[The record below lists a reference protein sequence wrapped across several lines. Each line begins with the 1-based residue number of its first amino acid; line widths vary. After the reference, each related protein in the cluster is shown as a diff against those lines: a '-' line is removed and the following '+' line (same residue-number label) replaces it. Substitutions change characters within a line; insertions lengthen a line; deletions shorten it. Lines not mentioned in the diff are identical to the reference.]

1 MISWKHSFNRLNEEY
16 NIAKKKQQAL
26 ENLYQSGKISQSTR
40 DAYNNDISQ
49 AINEIERQQS
59 DLLQKMD
66 LKVTE
71 LQSQIKTLE
80 MLLANYEIQHV
91 VGEVDE
97 TTYERE
103 ITLLN
108 SALDAAKHELDKI
121 KDAATQL
128 CSPMQAPI
136 PTVESVQPAIEADPA
151 PQPEPTPI
159 PSTENV
165 QIAPPEP
172 EVIPAV
178 CTPEPVAASVEQ
190 VLERAEPDASVVPS
204 AETVATENTV
214 TIENPPEIQPT
225 IEAPI
230 EVSSETVVESADPTE
245 EQPEVA
251 TETVES
257 TAAETVVETT
267 APVETDTETIIEP
280 PADAPLESTEEMSSE
295 APIEAPLETI
305 IENNEVIV
313 ENDESAESLEPE
325 ISPVEVVSEEII
337 QPIEEAVHEAHP
349 TEAPKEAHPEV
360 TAEVATEAQDAE
372 ESQTVTEVSQE
383 ENSEDQSS

>member
-128 CSPMQAPI
+128 CSPMQAPA
-136 PTVESVQPAIEADPA
+136 PTVESVQTVIEADPA

-159 PSTENV
+159 QSTENV

-172 EVIPAV
+172 EVIPAI
-178 CTPEPVAASVEQ
+178 CTPDPVAASVEQ
-190 VLERAEPDASVVPS
+190 VLEQAEPDASVVPS

-214 TIENPPEIQPT
+214 TNENPPEIQPT
-225 IEAPI
+225 IEA
-230 EVSSETVVESADPTE
+230 SSETVVESAAPIE

-251 TETVES
+251 TDTFEISV
-257 TAAETVVETT
+257 ETVVETT
-267 APVETDTETIIEP
+267 APAETDAETIIEP
-280 PADAPLESTEEMSSE
+280 PADAPLESTEEMPSE
-295 APIEAPLETI
+295 TPIEAPSETI
-305 IENNEVIV
+305 IENNEIIV

-325 ISPVEVVSEEII
+325 IAPVEVVSEEII

>member
-172 EVIPAV
+172 EVIPSI
-178 CTPEPVAASVEQ
+178 CTPEPVAASVEP
-190 VLERAEPDASVVPS
+190 VLEQAEPDASVVPS
-204 AETVATENTV
+204 AEAAATENTA

-225 IEAPI
+225 IEA
-230 EVSSETVVESADPTE
+230 SSETVVESAAPIE

-251 TETVES
+251 TETVEIS
-257 TAAETVVETT
+257 AETVVETA
-267 APVETDTETIIEP
+267 APVETDAETIIEP
-280 PADAPLESTEEMSSE
+280 PADAPLESIEEMSSE
-295 APIEAPLETI
+295 TPIEAPLETI

-313 ENDESAESLEPE
+313 ENEESAESLEPE
-325 ISPVEVVSEEII
+325 IAPVEVVSEEII